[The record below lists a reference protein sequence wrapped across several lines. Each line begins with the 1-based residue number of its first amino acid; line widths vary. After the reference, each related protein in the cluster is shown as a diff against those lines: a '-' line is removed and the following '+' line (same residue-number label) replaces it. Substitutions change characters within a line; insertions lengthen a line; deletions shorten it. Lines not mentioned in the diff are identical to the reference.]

1 MTSKRKKTIE
11 YNCFQSYSLLIL
23 HLETFC
29 LSTNLKLMKT
39 KTNFRWAILSLL
51 FMATT
56 ILYIDRSALGILAP
70 DLQKSIGW
78 TEQQYGIINSVFM
91 IAYAVCFLFMGKIID
106 NIGTRKG
113 YLISIIIWAIATLGH
128 ALARSW
134 VGFAVARFSL
144 AVGQSGN
151 FPSAIKAVA
160 EWFPKKDRA
169 LAVGIF
175 NGGANMGTILS
186 PLIIPVLVL
195 AVGDWRIGFLWTFP
209 ISIIWVFLWLK
220 FYRKPEDTSRIS
232 KDELQYIGSDD
243 ADNQFVEKV
252 RWKDILPHRGTWAI
266 AVAKF
271 MADPIWWFYLF
282 WGAKFLNEK
291 FGLNLKEIGLPF
303 FAIYL
308 VSWGIGIFL
317 GWLSGK
323 FMKGGFSLNKGRKLG
338 LFSCALF
345 AIPVAFVPHVSNMWL
360 AVGLIALAAGGHCGW
375 SANVFSLMS
384 DIFPKKA
391 TASVA
396 GFGGFAG
403 AVGGAIVAFGVGKI
417 LQDIGVDGYAI
428 PFAVAGCGYLI
439 ALAVVH
445 LLVPEIK
452 TIKI

>member
-1 MTSKRKKTIE
+1 MVKR
-11 YNCFQSYSLLIL
+11 Q
-23 HLETFC
+23 
-29 LSTNLKLMKT
+29 
-39 KTNFRWAILSLL
+39 TNFRWVILGFL
-51 FMATT
+51 FVATT

-78 TEQQYGIINSVFM
+78 SEEQYGIINSVFM
-91 IAYAVCFLFMGKIID
+91 MAYAVCFILMGRLID
-106 NIGTRKG
+106 SIGTRKG
-113 YLISIIIWAIATLGH
+113 YLLSIGIWSIAALSH

-134 VGFAVARFSL
+134 VGFAVARFGL

-175 NGGANMGTILS
+175 NGGSNMGTILS

-195 AVGDWRIGFLWTFP
+195 NFDNWRVGFLWTFP
-209 ISIIWVFLWLK
+209 ISIIWVLLWLK
-220 FYRKPEDTSRIS
+220 YFRKPELSPNVS
-232 KDELQYIGSDD
+232 VEELQYINSD
-243 ADNQFVEKV
+243 NYENENTEKV
-252 RWKDILPHRGTWAI
+252 GWKDILPHRGTWAI

-303 FAIYL
+303 FTIYL
-308 VSWGIGIFL
+308 VSWGLGIFL
-317 GWLSGK
+317 GWFSSKL
-323 FMKGGFSLNKGRKLG
+323 MKMGFSLNQGRK
-338 LFSCALF
+338 FSLLACALF
-345 AIPVAFVPHVSNMWL
+345 AVPVALVPHLENMWL

-391 TASVA
+391 VGSVA
-396 GFGGFAG
+396 GFGGFSG
-403 AVGGAIVAFGVGKI
+403 ALGGAIVAFSVGKI
-417 LQDIGVDGYAI
+417 LQNIGVDGYAI
-428 PFAVAGCGYLI
+428 PFAIAGCGYLI
-439 ALAVVH
+439 ALLIVH
-445 LLVPEIK
+445 LLVPKIK
-452 TIKI
+452 TINI

>member
-1 MTSKRKKTIE
+1 M
-11 YNCFQSYSLLIL
+11 
-23 HLETFC
+23 
-29 LSTNLKLMKT
+29 STKL
-39 KTNFRWAILSLL
+39 KTNFRWAILALL
-51 FMATT
+51 FVATT

-78 TEQQYGIINSVFM
+78 SEEQYGIINSVFM
-91 IAYAVCFLFMGKIID
+91 IAYALCFILMGRLID
-106 NIGTRKG
+106 AIGTRKG
-113 YLISIIIWAIATLGH
+113 YLVSIGIWSIAALGH
-128 ALARSW
+128 ALSRSW
-134 VGFAVARFSL
+134 IGFAVARFSL

-186 PLIIPVLVL
+186 PLIIPILVL
-195 AVGDWRIGFLWTFP
+195 NFNNWRIGFLWTFP
-209 ISIIWVFLWLK
+209 ISIIWVLLWLK
-220 FYRKPEDTSRIS
+220 YFRRPEQSPNLS
-232 KDELQYIGSDD
+232 AEELQYINSDND
-243 ADNQFVEKV
+243 ENENTKKV
-252 RWKDILPHRGTWAI
+252 GWKDILPHRGAWAI

-282 WGAKFLNEK
+282 WGAKFLNGK

-308 VSWGIGIFL
+308 ASWGLGVFL
-317 GWLSGK
+317 GWLSSK
-323 FMKGGFSLNKGRKLG
+323 LMKSGFSLNKGRKLG
-338 LFSCALF
+338 LLACALF
-345 AIPVAFVPHVSNMWL
+345 AVPVAFVPHTSNMWL

-375 SANVFSLMS
+375 SANIFSLMS

-391 TASVA
+391 TGTVA

-403 AVGGAIVAFGVGKI
+403 AVGGAIVAFSVGKI
-417 LQDIGVDGYAI
+417 LQNIGTDGYDI

-439 ALAVVH
+439 ALLIIH
-445 LLVPEIK
+445 LLVPRIK
-452 TIKI
+452 TIHI

>member
-1 MTSKRKKTIE
+1 MQKP
-11 YNCFQSYSLLIL
+11 
-23 HLETFC
+23 
-29 LSTNLKLMKT
+29 
-39 KTNFRWAILSLL
+39 KTNFRWVILSLL
-51 FMATT
+51 FVATT

-70 DLQKSIGW
+70 ELQKSIGW
-78 TEQQYGIINSVFM
+78 SEEQYGIINSVFM
-91 IAYAVCFLFMGKIID
+91 IAYAICFLLMGRLID
-106 NIGTRKG
+106 KFGTRKG
-113 YLISIIIWAIATLGH
+113 YLVSIGIWSIATLGH

-134 VGFAVARFSL
+134 IGFAIARFSL

-195 AVGDWRIGFLWTFP
+195 NFDDWRVGFLWTFP
-209 ISIIWVFLWLK
+209 ISIIWVLLWLK
-220 FYRKPEDTSRIS
+220 YFRKPEQSPHVS
-232 KDELQYIGSDD
+232 AEELQYIN
-243 ADNQFVEKV
+243 ADSAENENVEKV
-252 RWKDILPHRGTWAI
+252 GWKDILPHRGTWAI

-303 FAIYL
+303 FTIYL
-308 VSWGIGIFL
+308 ASWGLGIFL
-317 GWLSGK
+317 GWLSSK
-323 FMKGGFSLNKGRKLG
+323 FMRMGFSLNQGRK
-338 LFSCALF
+338 FSLLACALF
-345 AIPVAFVPHVSNMWL
+345 AVPVILVPHTENMWL
-360 AVGLIALAAGGHCGW
+360 AVSLIALAAGGHCGW

-391 TASVA
+391 VGSVA
-396 GFGGFAG
+396 GFGGFSG
-403 AVGGAIVAFGVGKI
+403 AVGGAIVAFSVGKI
-417 LQDIGVDGYAI
+417 LQNIGVDGYAI

-439 ALAVVH
+439 ALLIVH
-445 LLVPEIK
+445 LLVPKIK
-452 TIKI
+452 TINI

>member
-1 MTSKRKKTIE
+1 MNKP
-11 YNCFQSYSLLIL
+11 
-23 HLETFC
+23 
-29 LSTNLKLMKT
+29 STH
-39 KTNFRWAILSLL
+39 FRWIILSLL
-51 FMATT
+51 FVATT

-70 DLQKSIGW
+70 ELQKSIGW
-78 TEQQYGIINSVFM
+78 SEEQYGIINSVFM
-91 IAYAVCFLFMGKIID
+91 IAYALCFILMGRLID
-106 NIGTRKG
+106 VIGTRKG
-113 YLISIIIWAIATLGH
+113 YLVSIGIWSIAALGH
-128 ALARSW
+128 SLSQSW

-144 AVGQSGN
+144 AVGQSGS

-175 NGGANMGTILS
+175 NGGSNMGTILS

-195 AVGDWRIGFLWTFP
+195 NFDNWRVGFLWTFP
-209 ISIIWVFLWLK
+209 ISIVWVLLWLK
-220 FYRKPEDTSRIS
+220 YFRKPEHSLNVSTE
-232 KDELQYIGSDD
+232 ELQYINSDSSE
-243 ADNQFVEKV
+243 NENTERVG
-252 RWKDILPHRGTWAI
+252 WKDILPHRGAWAI

-303 FAIYL
+303 FTIYL
-308 VSWGIGIFL
+308 ASWGLGIFL
-317 GWLSGK
+317 GWFSSKL
-323 FMKGGFSLNKGRKLG
+323 MKIGFSLNKGRKLG
-338 LFSCALF
+338 LLACALF
-345 AIPVAFVPHVSNMWL
+345 AVPVALVPHTENIWL

-391 TASVA
+391 TGTVA

-403 AVGGAIVAFGVGKI
+403 AVGGAIVAFSVGKI
-417 LQDIGVDGYAI
+417 LQNIGPDGYAI

-439 ALAVVH
+439 ALLIIH
-445 LLVPEIK
+445 LLVPKIK
-452 TIKI
+452 TINI

>member
-1 MTSKRKKTIE
+1 MKNQKT
-11 YNCFQSYSLLIL
+11 Q
-23 HLETFC
+23 
-29 LSTNLKLMKT
+29 
-39 KTNFRWAILSLL
+39 TNFRWFILALL
-51 FMATT
+51 FIATT

-78 TEQQYGIINSVFM
+78 SEEQYGIINSVFM
-91 IAYAVCFLFMGKIID
+91 IAYAICFILMGKIID
-106 NIGTRKG
+106 TIGTRKG
-113 YLISIIIWAIATLGH
+113 YLVSIGIWSLATLGH
-128 ALARSW
+128 ALSRSW
-134 VGFAVARFSL
+134 IGFAVARFSL
-144 AVGQSGN
+144 AIGQSGN

-195 AVGDWRIGFLWTFP
+195 SFDNWRVGFLWTFP
-209 ISIIWVFLWLK
+209 ISMIWILLWLK
-220 FYRKPEDTSRIS
+220 YFRKPEQSPEVS
-232 KDELQYIGSDD
+232 VSELGYINSDSE
-243 ADNQFVEKV
+243 VEENTKAV
-252 RWKDILPHRGTWAI
+252 KWKDILPHRGAWAI

-291 FGLNLKEIGLPF
+291 FGVNLKEIGLPF
-303 FAIYL
+303 FTIYL

-317 GWLSGK
+317 GWLSSK
-323 FMKGGFSLNKGRKLG
+323 FLKIGFSLNKGRKLG
-338 LFSCALF
+338 MLACGLF
-345 AIPVAFVPHVSNMWL
+345 AVPVMMVPHTSNMWI

-391 TASVA
+391 TGSVA

-417 LQDIGVDGYAI
+417 LQNVGTDGYAI

-439 ALAVVH
+439 ALLIVH
-445 LLVPEIK
+445 LLVPKIK
-452 TIKI
+452 TVNI